1 MTPQERQR
9 VADLFDRLA
18 QLENSPRERDAVA
31 AIAEGLNQA
40 PNAPYALV
48 QTVLIQEE
56 ALARA
61 NERIQELED
70 ALGGA
75 EPAQSDG
82 GFLGSLRGAFSG
94 QPAAP
99 RRGSVPA
106 TGQRNRPM
114 GVPPAFRQGAA
125 PAEGQQQQIGR
136 GGSFLGQAAS
146 IAAGVVVGSMVADA
160 LRGQFGSQ
168 AGEAKDQ
175 QADAG
180 QQQEAQTQQASASED
195 DQAAHEDANY
205 ETADLDD
212 GGGFDMGGGDFG

>member
-18 QLENSPRERDAVA
+18 QLENTPRERDAVDM
-31 AIAEGLNQA
+31 IAQGLRHA

-61 NERIQELED
+61 NERIQELEAHD
-70 ALGGA
+70 GGA
-75 EPAQSDG
+75 EPGQGG

-94 QPAAP
+94 QPATP
-99 RRGSVPA
+99 RRGSVPS
-106 TGQRNRPM
+106 TGRGSRPM
-114 GVPPAFRQGAA
+114 GVPPAFGRSAA
-125 PAEGQQQQIGR
+125 PAAGQQELGR

-146 IAAGVVVGSMVADA
+146 IAAGVVVGSMVVDA

-168 AGEAKDQ
+168 AGDAKDQ
-175 QADAG
+175 QADT
-180 QQQEAQTQQASASED
+180 QQEQEAQQASANQD
-195 DQAAHEDANY
+195 DQAAYEDAQY